1 MSIIMTVTQ
10 IYSNLITLFLRSAI
24 AAAPRLENIT
34 QASLSSTI
42 RFSPH
47 LSAKMPYSRE
57 IVNLQVRLVAV
68 IDSSCGWLI
77 AGRTS
82 GEPGLSSYRSLP
94 GPTSNRGWQVGE
106 SFWEMLLAE
115 HGLDHSGVSE
125 SFWGYLLGWL
135 QLLHSNTMARTHCRC
150 SV

>member
-1 MSIIMTVTQ
+1 MSFGQPLNALGIQITPPGPDEEEVGSVGNGEMSKMMIIIMTVTQ

-24 AAAPRLENIT
+24 AAAPRLENIA

-68 IDSSCGWLI
+68 IDSSCG
-77 AGRTS
+77 
-82 GEPGLSSYRSLP
+82 
-94 GPTSNRGWQVGE
+94 
-106 SFWEMLLAE
+106 
-115 HGLDHSGVSE
+115 
-125 SFWGYLLGWL
+125 
-135 QLLHSNTMARTHCRC
+135 
-150 SV
+150 